1 MTEYNRIFSADNEKI
16 KLYRKLSD
24 DKKARRKENKFTI
37 EGARLVSDA
46 AAEAIELHSVF
57 FTESAMEKYGEALEL
72 LIKKY
77 PPKIFNIIS
86 EELSRELSETK
97 MPQGIFAV
105 CSMPAAQKS
114 EIYGKINRGSRV
126 LILDNIQDPGN
137 MGTMLR
143 TADACGIDCVIL
155 CSCCDI
161 YNPKTVRSA
170 MGSIMRVP
178 VISDDIQ
185 NAVGKM
191 KLRGIPVYAAVISD
205 SAESLTDCDFSE
217 GGAVM
222 IGNEGNGLSHEDA
235 ALADVMLTIKMHGTI
250 NSLNAAMAAGIIMWE
265 LSKGKEGRQ

>member
-16 KLYRKLSD
+16 KLYRKLTD

-57 FTESAMEKYGEALEL
+57 FTESATEKYGEALEL
-72 LIKKY
+72 LFKTY
-77 PPKIFNIIS
+77 PQKIFSIIS
-86 EELSRELSETK
+86 EELAKELSETK

-105 CSMPAAQKS
+105 CSMPNRDKAQTYS
-114 EIYGKINRGSRV
+114 KIKKGSRV

-143 TADACGIDCVIL
+143 TADACGIDCVVL

-170 MGSIMRVP
+170 MGSIMRVEA
-178 VISDDIQ
+178 VTDDIE
-185 NAVGKM
+185 NAVSGM
-191 KLRGIPVYAAVISD
+191 KLRSLPVFAAVISD
-205 SAESLTDCDFSE
+205 TARSLTDCDFSQ

-222 IGNEGNGLSHEDA
+222 IGNEGNGLSDYDA
-235 ALADVMLTIKMHGTI
+235 SLADIPLTIKMHGTI

-265 LSKGKEGRQ
+265 LSKTSE

>member
-16 KLYRKLSD
+16 KLYRKLTD

-57 FTESAMEKYGEALEL
+57 FTESATEKYGEALEL
-72 LIKKY
+72 LFKTY
-77 PPKIFNIIS
+77 PHKIFSIIS
-86 EELSRELSETK
+86 EELAKELSDTK

-105 CSMPAAQKS
+105 CSMPKHDKAQTYS
-114 EIYGKINRGSRV
+114 KIKKGSRV

-143 TADACGIDCVIL
+143 TADACGIDCVVL
-155 CSCCDI
+155 CGCCDI

-170 MGSIMRVP
+170 MGSIMRVEA
-178 VISDDIQ
+178 VTDDIE
-185 NAVGKM
+185 NAVSEM
-191 KLRGIPVYAAVISD
+191 KLRSLPVFAAVISD
-205 SAESLTDCDFSE
+205 TARSLTDCDFSQ

-222 IGNEGNGLSHEDA
+222 IGNEGNGLSDYDA
-235 ALADVMLTIKMHGTI
+235 SLADIPLTIKMHGTI

-265 LSKGKEGRQ
+265 LSKTSE